1 MGYRV
6 QNIRGPKSRN
16 SVSTALPEKDIDVIQ
31 ERKDHEPLDGHF
43 RSALE
48 TGVQWKYG
56 MSEKQVVEE
65 KV

>member
-1 MGYRV
+1 M
-6 QNIRGPKSRN
+6 
-16 SVSTALPEKDIDVIQ
+16 STGFPEKDIDVIQ

-48 TGVQWKYG
+48 TGFQWKYG
-56 MSEKQVVEE
+56 MSERQAVQE